1 MAKPWP
7 PFITPNMDAKPM
19 RRDTPRQAAGN
30 AGAQRT
36 ADAPSAKIIEP
47 LNRPMPTPR
56 PKTYTLADL
65 KTLLAASL
73 RDGDPKPGY
82 GLRVRHLRSM
92 IATHE
97 ALARSAAQTAQSVA
111 PLAPDPRPA

>member
-1 MAKPWP
+1 
-7 PFITPNMDAKPM
+7 M
-19 RRDTPRQAAGN
+19 RRDAPRQAAGN
-30 AGAQRT
+30 APKAQT
-36 ADAPSAKIIEP
+36 PEV
-47 LNRPMPTPR
+47 LNRPMPKPR
-56 PKTYTLADL
+56 PQTYTLADL
-65 KTLLAASL
+65 KTMLAASL